1 MRAIDAGILV
11 CGECHQLN
19 RADGNEHPRCSRC
32 GAKLHPRRPNS
43 IARTWALLISA
54 MILYVPANLLPIMT
68 VNMLGKGSPA
78 TIMGGVVTLI
88 QADMFPIALVVFVAS
103 IVVPTFKLVG
113 IALLL
118 YSVQRHQPMSARQRI
133 MMYRFI
139 EWVGRWSM
147 LDIFVIAIL
156 VALVNFGNLA
166 SIEANLGAAAF
177 ASVVV
182 LTMLAAVTFDPGLS
196 GTTPIWTTRMSD
208 LPSPKKHK
216 TSNWSAIWVL
226 PLVALAIGAW
236 LGWRAYD
243 QAGVL
248 IQVRF
253 ESSDGIQAKKTE
265 VLYKGIAVGKV
276 VALDVSE
283 DIKGVVATIEMD
295 KEARQYLSKGT
306 RFWLVKPRVS
316 LAGVTG
322 LETLV
327 SGVYIAVDPV
337 KGEKEERNFTA
348 LKQPPPFPT
357 GCPAC
362 T

>member
-32 GAKLHPRRPNS
+32 GAKLHPRRPSS

-103 IVVPTFKLVG
+103 IVVPTFKLAG

-182 LTMLAAVTFDPGLS
+182 LTMLAAVTFDPRL
-196 GTTPIWTTRMSD
+196 IWDNT
-208 LPSPKKHK
+208 
-216 TSNWSAIWVL
+216 N
-226 PLVALAIGAW
+226 
-236 LGWRAYD
+236 
-243 QAGVL
+243 
-248 IQVRF
+248 
-253 ESSDGIQAKKTE
+253 
-265 VLYKGIAVGKV
+265 
-276 VALDVSE
+276 LDDE
-283 DIKGVVATIEMD
+283 NE
-295 KEARQYLSKGT
+295 
-306 RFWLVKPRVS
+306 
-316 LAGVTG
+316 
-322 LETLV
+322 
-327 SGVYIAVDPV
+327 
-337 KGEKEERNFTA
+337 
-348 LKQPPPFPT
+348 
-357 GCPAC
+357 
-362 T
+362 

>member
-68 VNMLGKGSPA
+68 VNMLGKGSSA

-139 EWVGRWSM
+139 EMGR
-147 LDIFVIAIL
+147 
-156 VALVNFGNLA
+156 ALVDARYLRHRHPRGAGQFRQPGEHRGQSRRRRLRQRGGAHHVRRRDVRPRLIWDNTNLDD
-166 SIEANLGAAAF
+166 EN
-177 ASVVV
+177 
-182 LTMLAAVTFDPGLS
+182 
-196 GTTPIWTTRMSD
+196 
-208 LPSPKKHK
+208 
-216 TSNWSAIWVL
+216 
-226 PLVALAIGAW
+226 
-236 LGWRAYD
+236 
-243 QAGVL
+243 
-248 IQVRF
+248 
-253 ESSDGIQAKKTE
+253 E
-265 VLYKGIAVGKV
+265 
-276 VALDVSE
+276 
-283 DIKGVVATIEMD
+283 
-295 KEARQYLSKGT
+295 
-306 RFWLVKPRVS
+306 
-316 LAGVTG
+316 
-322 LETLV
+322 
-327 SGVYIAVDPV
+327 
-337 KGEKEERNFTA
+337 
-348 LKQPPPFPT
+348 
-357 GCPAC
+357 
-362 T
+362 